1 MACSVQDRS
10 GIRRED
16 EEMQGPLLRDR
27 GQVVEPLARNS
38 ESWQF
43 AMDTTFEIHD
53 TILALDR
60 FAGRIRIDDC
70 GNAVFPH
77 FDAQG
82 LSGYELKNSG
92 FTGGGKALWLSQ
104 GFPHDDRSVFCESAI
119 DTLSHAFSFPHN
131 RARYASIGG
140 KPNPQQPE
148 LIRAA
153 IARMPVHSEIIAAKD
168 AEADGGKLAEVVRR
182 AVELSGRSDLRFT
195 MQEPFGFK
203 DWNDQLRAKPHPL
216 LPYRPEVPSVA

>member
-27 GQVVEPLARNS
+27 GQVVEPLARDS

-43 AMDTTFEIHD
+43 ATDTTFEIHD
-53 TILALDR
+53 TILTPGR
-60 FAGRIRIDDC
+60 FAGRVRIGDR

-77 FDAQG
+77 FDAEG

-92 FTGGGKALWLSQ
+92 FTGGSNALSLSQ
-104 GFPHDDRSVFCESAI
+104 ESPDDDRIVFCESAI
-119 DTLSHAFSFPHN
+119 DTFSHAVSFPHN
-131 RARYASIGG
+131 RTRYASIGR

-153 IARMPVHSEIIAAKD
+153 IARMPAHSEIISAMQ
-168 AEADGGKLAEVVRR
+168 AEGDGGKLAEAVRR
-182 AVELSGRSDLRFT
+182 AVELSGHRDLRST

-203 DWNDQLRAKPHPL
+203 DWNEQLRAKPHPL
-216 LPYRPEVPSVA
+216 LPSRPALPSVA